1 MSIWWS
7 FPKAVSH
14 TIERINHVKGIVNRN
29 ELLAQSLDVAID
41 CAVVDVNVI
50 GICRIYERV
59 TTLEPHPDGSRVLAK
74 SGTR

>member
-1 MSIWWS
+1 MDIELSNDRLTLAPGALMSIWWS

-29 ELLAQSLDVAID
+29 ELLAQSLDVTID

-50 GICRIYERV
+50 GICRI
-59 TTLEPHPDGSRVLAK
+59 H
-74 SGTR
+74 